1 MSQVI
6 KLSALNDGVIDPRL
20 LKELNIDADTQL
32 EVKVEGGALV
42 LRPVEASFDRE
53 VDASAERM
61 MDVHQEMLR
70 NLAK

>member
-6 KLSALNDGVIDPRL
+6 KLSSLRDGVIDPEV
-20 LKELNIDADTQL
+20 LKELNIDADTPL
-32 EVKVEGGALV
+32 EVKAEGGALV
-42 LRPVEASFDRE
+42 LRPVLSNFDHEVEASTK
-53 VDASAERM
+53 RM